1 MYQTAAIASAV
12 LILYVAS
19 LVAHVNLVNGVMLTV
34 SVRKIAAYQT
44 AVVVFVVLILFAG
57 CLVVTVV
64 VPILATLRGNASVLR
79 TAAVAFAVL
88 ILYVASLAHVNL
100 VNGVMLTVSVRK
112 IAAYQT
118 AVVVFVVLI
127 LFAGSLVAAAVAPKL
142 ATPRVNASVLRTAA
156 SRLRSD
162 PVCGQSCGSCS
173 SPKTCNS
180 EGQCSVLRTAAVVF
194 VVLILYVVSLVV
206 VVVVPKL
213 AIRGPM

>member
-79 TAAVAFAVL
+79 TEAVAFAVL
-88 ILYVASLAHVNL
+88 ILYVASLWL
-100 VNGVMLTVSVRK
+100 M
-112 IAAYQT
+112 
-118 AVVVFVVLI
+118 
-127 LFAGSLVAAAVAPKL
+127 
-142 ATPRVNASVLRTAA
+142 
-156 SRLRSD
+156 
-162 PVCGQSCGSCS
+162 
-173 SPKTCNS
+173 
-180 EGQCSVLRTAAVVF
+180 
-194 VVLILYVVSLVV
+194 
-206 VVVVPKL
+206 
-213 AIRGPM
+213 